1 MEMSTPE
8 NEELVAR
15 VYTEALEARADGRKL
30 SAADTVIYEIEML
43 SQEVNSGASFEQYF
57 RWASTEEIGRVVDR
71 LESLGLP
78 EVAQLT
84 RTAIAVAFPDGLPGS
99 DEEKDELTA
108 WTEDQEERLST
119 LADAF
124 AEFNGRMINVLA
136 AFYRKNRGGG

>member
-1 MEMSTPE
+1 MVPAAPAICATRWSNATARCTGSTPPGCGPRPPADADRLPPTRKRTTSMEMSTPE

-71 LESLGLP
+71 L
-78 EVAQLT
+78 
-84 RTAIAVAFPDGLPGS
+84 
-99 DEEKDELTA
+99 
-108 WTEDQEERLST
+108 
-119 LADAF
+119 
-124 AEFNGRMINVLA
+124 
-136 AFYRKNRGGG
+136 

>member
-8 NEELVAR
+8 NEELVSR

-30 SAADTVIYEIEML
+30 NAADTVIYEIEML

-57 RWASTEEIGRVVDR
+57 RWASVEEMSRVVAR

-84 RTAIAVAFPDGLPGS
+84 RTAIDVAFPDGLPGS
-99 DEEKDELTA
+99 DEEKDDLTD

-124 AEFNGRMINVLA
+124 AEFNGRIINILA
-136 AFYRKNRGGG
+136 AYYRKNTSGG